1 MMEETELL
9 GNPSF
14 FLEIFLFHNGA
25 NTAEMSEKR
34 TVTQNFLLEVA
45 ESKFVFFT
53 FHLINI
59 LSDFKNK
66 QLPFRKSLD
75 FQFLLALFFAI
86 DTGTRPKDFDFL
98 DLFF

>member
-14 FLEIFLFHNGA
+14 FLEIFLFHNRA
-25 NTAEMSEKR
+25 DAAEMGKKR
-34 TVTQNFLLEVA
+34 TVTHNFLLEAA

-59 LSDFKNK
+59 LFNFKSK
-66 QLPFRKSLD
+66 QLPIRKS
-75 FQFLLALFFAI
+75 
-86 DTGTRPKDFDFL
+86 
-98 DLFF
+98 

>member
-1 MMEETELL
+1 MMEETELF

-25 NTAEMSEKR
+25 NTTEMGEKR
-34 TVTQNFLLEVA
+34 TVTQDFLFEAA
-45 ESKFVFFT
+45 ESKFVFLT

-59 LSDFKNK
+59 LIDFKSK

-75 FQFLLALFFAI
+75 F
-86 DTGTRPKDFDFL
+86 
-98 DLFF
+98 

>member
-25 NTAEMSEKR
+25 NTTEMGEKR
-34 TVTQNFLLEVA
+34 TVTQDFLLEVA
-45 ESKFVFFT
+45 ESKFVFLT

-59 LSDFKNK
+59 LIDFKSK
-66 QLPFRKSLD
+66 QLPFMKS
-75 FQFLLALFFAI
+75 
-86 DTGTRPKDFDFL
+86 
-98 DLFF
+98 